1 MPPACFRPT
10 LRNRLFV
17 ALFGLLVGAG
27 PAGADEPKKAQEPD
41 KPADSDRKLAERTK
55 EIAGVAEFLRS
66 VPKHFATL
74 KAVDAPH
81 RRVSLLIDGE
91 TLAKDWELMPEAEVK
106 IAGWWGRID
115 QLTVGDRVWVWFKT
129 NRGKQPTAVSML
141 ADEPSEQDIHNGGV
155 TVESTGQGKL
165 TIKPLDRKSRTLDA
179 AGVQFVLSKPAST
192 LEDIKAGTKVYVQ
205 SAGDQARLIFTKEAF
220 ETRRQEQRDALR
232 QRWLDEGLPGT
243 VMFLHPFSGEM
254 DYILDHEAM
263 RWGRS
268 LKPGNKVTLATR
280 PPMTA
285 VVKSVKPWREHTQ
298 LRLVAAAAD
307 QTELAMGQRI
317 GLRMAAPPPDVETAS
332 LPPDVDRPRTKEE
345 RIDWFLASVYC
356 TCGIKGDRCTGHFYT
371 LASCNVNG
379 CGAPN
384 AMRQR
389 VAEMIGRNLTDR
401 QIFEEL
407 LKDHG
412 PALVQQHLLP

>member
-1 MPPACFRPT
+1 
-10 LRNRLFV
+10 LWIIV
-17 ALFGLLVGAG
+17 GLLVGAA
-27 PAGADEPKKAQEPD
+27 PAWADDPKPDQKASP
-41 KPADSDRKLAERTK
+41 PSDPNKKLEERTK
-55 EIAGVAEFLRS
+55 EVAGVAEFLRS

-74 KAVDAPH
+74 KAVDGPH
-81 RRVSLLIDGE
+81 RRVTLLVDGE
-91 TLAKDWELMPEAEVK
+91 TLAKEWELMPEAEVK

-129 NRGKQPTAVSML
+129 NRAKQPTAVSML
-141 ADEPSEQDIHNGGV
+141 ADELSEQDIHSGGV
-155 TVESTGQGKL
+155 TVEANANGML
-165 TIKPLDRKSRTLDA
+165 TIKPVDRKSRTLKA
-179 AGVQFVLSKPAST
+179 VGAKFVLAKPFSI
-192 LEDIKAGTKVYVQ
+192 LQDLKAGDRIYVQ
-205 SAGDQARLIFTKEAF
+205 SAGDQARLIFAKDTF
-220 ETRRQEQRDALR
+220 ETRRQEQRNALR

-243 VMFLHPFSGEM
+243 VTFLHPFSGEM

-268 LKPGNKVTLATR
+268 LKPGDKVTIAISS
-280 PPMTA
+280 PMTA
-285 VVKSVKPWREHTQ
+285 VVKTVKPWREHTQ

-307 QTELAMGQRI
+307 QTDLTVGQRVP
-317 GLRMAAPPPDVETAS
+317 LRMAAPPPEVEAAQ
-332 LPPDVDRPRTKEE
+332 LPPDLDRPRTKEE

-384 AMRQR
+384 AMRKK
-389 VAEMIGRNLTDR
+389 VAEKIERGLTDK

-407 LKDHG
+407 LKEHG
-412 PALVQQHLLP
+412 PKLVQAHLLP